1 MRFTGHLGKKA
12 GVPFCLPDRYPENSS
27 VWGKRGNDPRY
38 KEVFEINNQDVL
50 YLYYWKTE
58 GWPSGLRRRS

>member
-50 YLYYWKTE
+50 YLY
-58 GWPSGLRRRS
+58 